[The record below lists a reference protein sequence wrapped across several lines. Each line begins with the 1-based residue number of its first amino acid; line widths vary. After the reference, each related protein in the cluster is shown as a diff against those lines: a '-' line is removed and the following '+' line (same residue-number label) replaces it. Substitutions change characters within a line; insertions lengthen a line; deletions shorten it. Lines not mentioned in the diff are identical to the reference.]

1 MSTPLTNYL
10 ITSNPTVHQ
19 FLKQIQLTP
28 NGLVYQDILINTNQN
43 QPVAYIGATNRER
56 TRQAQLQELTSSII
70 KTKQEKENLEND
82 LKNNEN
88 TQEEINTLKTKIA
101 KQTTKCNEY
110 QNQYDKHINKRKELI
125 NQQKQ
130 LENAQEPLLQP
141 LKGYTQEQCL
151 NFIIKYNK
159 HQELQKKLKNLAQ
172 DIERDKTRQENL
184 QTSHQEATTNF
195 EKIKAD
201 RIQYQE
207 ELENL
212 ETDDRYQENINMID
226 QLTTR
231 ESELEQ
237 KNKDLL
243 RNIGAISATIDTKNN
258 EYYQKE
264 KTQQELIK
272 AYEETKTIIDNITID
287 AYTIS
292 NELNTIETRDI
303 YLNFKTAP
311 LNVPK
316 IPKSSFFDRFNREMR
331 ELKDVQLDGQS
342 LADRMDNLQKEID
355 ASSQTATKLLEG
367 AQLRLRL
374 VLFESLQK
382 TNDDVLT
389 NIKAFVD
396 TMNQQNPSHLQ
407 LSADYT
413 LTPYGEELLNVINDS
428 DQHNRFFTDL
438 QDHLHKYLQDP
449 DTTPEDI
456 TTYLLDEL
464 EPRRWYQLNLYY
476 ERDNSGE
483 INLLTTK
490 EVNSFSTGERVRCY
504 YLPIFALLEIIQNQM
519 NPEAP
524 RVLLMD
530 EAFSSIDNEQTALIL
545 EKIYD
550 LCDVFIATTPNKILP
565 IVSNSKGSTTVWLER
580 TTVDGVTTVQAKK
593 NFMYEEI
600 L

>member
-10 ITSNPTVHQ
+10 TTSNPTVHQ
-19 FLKQIQLTP
+19 FLEQIQLTP
-28 NGLVYQDILINTNQN
+28 DGLVYQDILINTNQN

-56 TRQAQLQELTSSII
+56 TRQAQLQELTSSIA
-70 KTKQEKENLEND
+70 KTKQEKKSLENN

-88 TQEEINTLKTKIA
+88 TQKKIDTLKTKISE
-101 KQTTKCNEY
+101 QTTKCHQY
-110 QNQYDKHINKRKELI
+110 QKQYDEHLKKRDDFAS
-125 NQQKQ
+125 QQKQ

-141 LKGYTQEQCL
+141 LKGYTREQCL
-151 NFIIKYNK
+151 NLIIKYNNHK
-159 HQELQKKLKNLAQ
+159 QLQKDLKRLTQ
-172 DIERDKTRQENL
+172 DIEKTKARQKDL
-184 QTSHQEATTNF
+184 QTEHQEATTNF
-195 EKIKAD
+195 EKTKAD

-226 QLTTR
+226 RLTAR
-231 ESELEQ
+231 EDELEQ
-237 KNKDLL
+237 KKEDL
-243 RNIGAISATIDTKNN
+243 RDNISNISAEIKVKNDA
-258 EYYQKE
+258 YRQKE
-264 KTQQELIK
+264 KAQQELTK
-272 AYEETKTIIDNITID
+272 AYEETKTIIDAIAID
-287 AYTIS
+287 NYIIS
-292 NELNTIETRDI
+292 DELNAIETRDV
-303 YLNFKTAP
+303 YLNFKTTP
-311 LNVPK
+311 LDVPK
-316 IPKSSFFDRFNREMR
+316 IPKSSFFERFNREIR
-331 ELKDVQLDGQS
+331 ELKDVQLDDQS
-342 LADRMDNLQKEID
+342 LAGRMNDLQKDID
-355 ASSQTATKLLEG
+355 TISRNAIELLKS
-367 AQLRLRL
+367 AQLILRL
-374 VLFESLQK
+374 NLFKQLQK
-382 TNDDVLT
+382 TNDHVLT
-389 NIKAFVD
+389 NVKAFVD

-413 LTPYGEELLNVINDS
+413 LTPYGEELLKIINDS
-428 DQHNRFFTDL
+428 DQHNRFFTNL

-476 ERDNSGE
+476 ERDNNGE
-483 INLLTTK
+483 INLLTTD

-565 IVSNSKGSTTVWLER
+565 IVSNSKGLTTVWLER

-593 NFMYEEI
+593 DFMYEEI

>member
-1 MSTPLTNYL
+1 MSTTLINYL
-10 ITSNPTVHQ
+10 TTSNPTVHQ

-43 QPVAYIGATNRER
+43 QPVAYIGATNREHA
-56 TRQAQLQELTSSII
+56 RQTQLQEII
-70 KTKQEKENLEND
+70 SDITKIKQEKESLENN

-88 TQEEINTLKTKIA
+88 TKKEIDTLKTKISE
-101 KQTTKCNEY
+101 QSTKCHQY
-110 QNQYDKHINKRKELI
+110 KDQYDKHIDKRKELI

-151 NFIIKYNK
+151 NLIIKYNK
-159 HQELQKKLKNLAQ
+159 HQELQEKLQNLAQ
-172 DIERDKTRQENL
+172 DIERDKTRQKNL

-195 EKIKAD
+195 EKIKTNH
-201 RIQYQE
+201 IQYQE

-212 ETDDRYQENINMID
+212 ETDDRYQENSNIID
-226 QLTTR
+226 QLATR
-231 ESELEQ
+231 EGELKQ
-237 KNKDLL
+237 KKEDL
-243 RNIGAISATIDTKNN
+243 RDNISGISAEIKVKNDA
-258 EYYQKE
+258 YCQKE
-264 KTQQELIK
+264 KAQQELTK

-287 AYTIS
+287 NYTIS
-292 NELNTIETRDI
+292 DELNAIETRDI
-303 YLNFKTAP
+303 YLNFKTTP
-311 LNVPK
+311 LDVPK
-316 IPKSSFFDRFNREMR
+316 IPKSSFFERFNREIN
-331 ELKDVQLDGQS
+331 ELKNIYLDGQS
-342 LADRMDNLQKEID
+342 LADHMNDLQTQID
-355 ASSQTATKLLEG
+355 ASSRNAIELLEN
-367 AQLRLRL
+367 AQLALR
-374 VLFESLQK
+374 VILFESLQK

-389 NIKAFVD
+389 NVKAFVD

-413 LTPYGEELLNVINDS
+413 LTPYGEELLNVINDP
-428 DQHNRFFTDL
+428 DQHNQFFTDL

-476 ERDNSGE
+476 ERDNNGE
-483 INLLTTK
+483 INLLTTD

-565 IVSNSKGSTTVWLER
+565 IVSNSKGLTTVWLER

-593 NFMYEEI
+593 DFMYEEI

>member
-1 MSTPLTNYL
+1 MSTTLINYL
-10 ITSNPTVHQ
+10 TTSNPTVHQ
-19 FLKQIQLTP
+19 FLEQIQLTP
-28 NGLVYQDILINTNQN
+28 DGLVYQDILINTNQN
-43 QPVAYIGATNRER
+43 QPVAYIGATNREHA
-56 TRQAQLQELTSSII
+56 RQTQLQEII
-70 KTKQEKENLEND
+70 SNITKIKQEKESLENN

-88 TQEEINTLKTKIA
+88 TKKEIDTLKTKISE
-101 KQTTKCNEY
+101 QSTKCHQY
-110 QNQYDKHINKRKELI
+110 KDQYDKHIDKRKELI

-151 NFIIKYNK
+151 NLIIKYNK
-159 HQELQKKLKNLAQ
+159 HQELQEKLQNLTQ

-184 QTSHQEATTNF
+184 QISHQKATTNF
-195 EKIKAD
+195 EKIKAN

-226 QLTTR
+226 QLATR
-231 ESELEQ
+231 ENELKQ
-237 KNKDLL
+237 KKEDL
-243 RNIGAISATIDTKNN
+243 RDNISGISAEIKVKNDA
-258 EYYQKE
+258 YYQKE
-264 KTQQELIK
+264 KAQQELTK
-272 AYEETKTIIDNITID
+272 AYKETKTIIDAIVID
-287 AYTIS
+287 NYTIS
-292 NELNTIETRDI
+292 DKLNTIETHDI
-303 YLNFKTAP
+303 YLNFKTTP
-311 LNVPK
+311 LDVPK
-316 IPKSSFFDRFNREMR
+316 IPKSSFFERFNREIS
-331 ELKDVQLDGQS
+331 ELKNIYLNGQS
-342 LADRMDNLQKEID
+342 LADHMNDLQTQIN
-355 ASSQTATKLLEG
+355 ASSRNAIELLETSEK
-367 AQLRLRL
+367 ALR
-374 VLFESLQK
+374 VILFKSLQK
-382 TNDDVLT
+382 ANDDVLT
-389 NIKAFVD
+389 NVKAFVD

-413 LTPYGEELLNVINDS
+413 LTPYGEELLNVINDP
-428 DQHNRFFTDL
+428 DQHDQFFTDL

-476 ERDNSGE
+476 ERDNSDE

-519 NPEAP
+519 NPDAP

-550 LCDVFIATTPNKILP
+550 LCDVFIATTPDKILP
-565 IVSNSKGSTTVWLER
+565 IVSNSKGLTTVWLER

-593 NFMYEEI
+593 DFMYEEI

>member
-1 MSTPLTNYL
+1 MSTTLTNYL
-10 ITSNPTVHQ
+10 TTSNPTVHQ
-19 FLKQIQLTP
+19 FLEQIQLTP
-28 NGLVYQDILINTNQN
+28 DGLVYQDILINTNQN

-56 TRQAQLQELTSSII
+56 TRQTQLQELESSII
-70 KTKQEKENLEND
+70 KTKQEKENLKID

-101 KQTTKCNEY
+101 EQRTKY
-110 QNQYDKHINKRKELI
+110 HQYKDQYDKHIDKRKELI

-130 LENAQEPLLQP
+130 LENTQEPLLQP
-141 LKGYTQEQCL
+141 LKDYTQEQCL
-151 NFIIKYNK
+151 NLIIKHNK
-159 HQELQKKLKNLAQ
+159 HQELQEKLKNLAQ

-226 QLTTR
+226 QLATR
-231 ESELEQ
+231 ENKLKQ
-237 KNKDLL
+237 KKEDL
-243 RNIGAISATIDTKNN
+243 RDNISGISAEIKVKNDA
-258 EYYQKE
+258 YCQKE
-264 KTQQELIK
+264 KAQQKLTK
-272 AYEETKTIIDNITID
+272 AYKETKTIIDAIVID
-287 AYTIS
+287 TYAIS
-292 NELNTIETRDI
+292 DELNAIETRDI
-303 YLNFKTAP
+303 YLNFKTTP
-311 LNVPK
+311 LDVPK
-316 IPKSSFFDRFNREMR
+316 IPKSSFFDSFNREIR
-331 ELKDVQLDGQS
+331 ELKNVQLDGQS
-342 LADRMDNLQKEID
+342 LADRMNNLQKEID

-367 AQLRLRL
+367 AQLALRL

-382 TNDDVLT
+382 TNDDVLD
-389 NIKAFVD
+389 NVKAFVD

-413 LTPYGEELLNVINDS
+413 LTPYGEEILNVINDP
-428 DQHNRFFTDL
+428 DQHDQFFTDL
-438 QDHLHKYLQDP
+438 QDHLHKYLQNP

-565 IVSNSKGSTTVWLER
+565 IVSNSKGLTTVWLER

-593 NFMYEEI
+593 DFMYEEI

>member
-1 MSTPLTNYL
+1 MSTTLINYL
-10 ITSNPTVHQ
+10 TTSNPTVHQ

-43 QPVAYIGATNRER
+43 QPVAYIGATNREHA
-56 TRQAQLQELTSSII
+56 RQTQLQEII
-70 KTKQEKENLEND
+70 SDITKIKQEKESLENN

-88 TQEEINTLKTKIA
+88 TKKEIDTLKTKISE
-101 KQTTKCNEY
+101 QSTKCHQY
-110 QNQYDKHINKRKELI
+110 KDQYDKHIDKRKELI

-151 NFIIKYNK
+151 NLIIKYNK
-159 HQELQKKLKNLAQ
+159 HQELQEKLQNLAQ

-195 EKIKAD
+195 EKIKTNH
-201 RIQYQE
+201 IQYQE

-212 ETDDRYQENINMID
+212 ETDDRYQENSNIID
-226 QLTTR
+226 QLATR
-231 ESELEQ
+231 EGELKQ
-237 KNKDLL
+237 KKEDL
-243 RNIGAISATIDTKNN
+243 RDNISGISAEIKVKNDA
-258 EYYQKE
+258 YCQKE
-264 KTQQELIK
+264 KAQQELTK

-287 AYTIS
+287 NYTIS
-292 NELNTIETRDI
+292 DELNAIETRDI
-303 YLNFKTAP
+303 YLNFKTTP
-311 LNVPK
+311 LDVPK
-316 IPKSSFFDRFNREMR
+316 IPKSSFFERFNREIN
-331 ELKDVQLDGQS
+331 ELKNIYLDGQS
-342 LADRMDNLQKEID
+342 LADHMNDLQTQID
-355 ASSQTATKLLEG
+355 ASSRNAIELLEN
-367 AQLRLRL
+367 AQLALR
-374 VLFESLQK
+374 VILFESLQK

-389 NIKAFVD
+389 NVKAFVD

-413 LTPYGEELLNVINDS
+413 LTPYGEELLNVINDP
-428 DQHNRFFTDL
+428 DQHNQFFTDL

-476 ERDNSGE
+476 ERDNNGE
-483 INLLTTK
+483 INLLTTD

-565 IVSNSKGSTTVWLER
+565 IVSNSKGLTTVWLER

-593 NFMYEEI
+593 DFMYEEI

>member
-1 MSTPLTNYL
+1 MSTTLTNYL
-10 ITSNPTVHQ
+10 TTSNPTVHQ
-19 FLKQIQLTP
+19 FLEQIQLTP

-43 QPVAYIGATNRER
+43 QPVTYIGATNRER
-56 TRQAQLQELTSSII
+56 TRQAQLQELESSII
-70 KTKQEKENLEND
+70 KTKQKKENLESD

-88 TQEEINTLKTKIA
+88 TQKEINVLKTTIA
-101 KQTTKCNEY
+101 EQTTKCNEY

-151 NFIIKYNK
+151 NLIIKYNK
-159 HQELQKKLKNLAQ
+159 HQELQKKLKKLAQ
-172 DIERDKTRQENL
+172 DIKRDKTRQENL
-184 QTSHQEATTNF
+184 QTSHHEATTNF

-212 ETDDRYQENINMID
+212 ETDDRHQENINMIYRLTD
-226 QLTTR
+226 Q
-231 ESELEQ
+231 EDKLEQ
-237 KNKDLL
+237 KKEDL
-243 RNIGAISATIDTKNN
+243 RDNISGISAEIKVKNDA
-258 EYYQKE
+258 YCQKE
-264 KTQQELIK
+264 KAQQELTK
-272 AYEETKTIIDNITID
+272 AYEETKTIIDAIAID
-287 AYTIS
+287 NYTIS
-292 NELNTIETRDI
+292 DELNTIETRDL
-303 YLNFKTAP
+303 YLNFKTTP
-311 LNVPK
+311 LDVPK
-316 IPKSSFFDRFNREMR
+316 IPKSSFFDRFNREIR
-331 ELKDVQLDGQS
+331 ELKDIQLNDQS
-342 LADRMDNLQKEID
+342 LADRMNNLQKEID
-355 ASSQTATKLLEG
+355 ASGRNAIELLES
-367 AQLRLRL
+367 AQLALRL

-389 NIKAFVD
+389 NVKAFVD

-413 LTPYGEELLNVINDS
+413 LTPYGEELLKIINDS
-428 DQHNRFFTDL
+428 DQHNQFFTNL

-476 ERDNSGE
+476 ERDNNGE
-483 INLLTTK
+483 INLLTTD

-504 YLPIFALLEIIQNQM
+504 YLPIFALLEIIQNQI

-565 IVSNSKGSTTVWLER
+565 IVSNSKGLTTVWLER
-580 TTVDGVTTVQAKK
+580 TTVDSVTTVQAKK
-593 NFMYEEI
+593 DFMYEEI

>member
-1 MSTPLTNYL
+1 MSTTLTNYL
-10 ITSNPTVHQ
+10 TTSNPTVHQ
-19 FLKQIQLTP
+19 FLEQIQLTP
-28 NGLVYQDILINTNQN
+28 NGLVYQDILVNTNQN
-43 QPVAYIGATNRER
+43 QPVTYIGATNRER
-56 TRQAQLQELTSSII
+56 TRQAQLQELESSII
-70 KTKQEKENLEND
+70 KTKQEKENLEIN

-88 TQEEINTLKTKIA
+88 TQEKISTLKTKIA
-101 KQTTKCNEY
+101 EQSTKCHQY
-110 QNQYDKHINKRKELI
+110 KDQYDKHIDKRKELI

-141 LKGYTQEQCL
+141 LKDYTQEQCL
-151 NFIIKYNK
+151 NLIIKYNK
-159 HQELQKKLKNLAQ
+159 HQELQEKLQNLAQ

-231 ESELEQ
+231 ENELKQ
-237 KNKDLL
+237 KKEDL
-243 RNIGAISATIDTKNN
+243 RDNISGISAEIKVKNN
-258 EYYQKE
+258 EYCQKE
-264 KTQQELIK
+264 KAQQELIK

-287 AYTIS
+287 TYAIS
-292 NELNTIETRDI
+292 DELNAIETRDV
-303 YLNFKTAP
+303 YLNFKTTP
-311 LNVPK
+311 LDVPK
-316 IPKSSFFDRFNREMR
+316 IPKSSFFERFNREIR
-331 ELKDVQLDGQS
+331 DLKDFQLDGQS
-342 LADRMDNLQKEID
+342 LADRMNDLQKDID
-355 ASSQTATKLLEG
+355 ASSRNAIELLEG
-367 AQLRLRL
+367 AQLSLRL

-382 TNDDVLT
+382 TNNDVLK
-389 NIKAFVD
+389 NVKAFVD

-413 LTPYGEELLNVINDS
+413 LTPYGEELLNVINDP
-428 DQHNRFFTDL
+428 DQHNLFFTNL
-438 QDHLHKYLQDP
+438 QNHLHKYLQDP

-464 EPRRWYQLNLYY
+464 EPRQWYQLNLYY
-476 ERDNSGE
+476 ERDNNGE
-483 INLLTTK
+483 INLLTTD

-565 IVSNSKGSTTVWLER
+565 IVSNSKGLTTVWLER

-593 NFMYEEI
+593 DFMYEEI

>member
-1 MSTPLTNYL
+1 MSTTLINYL
-10 ITSNPTVHQ
+10 TTSNPTVHQ
-19 FLKQIQLTP
+19 FLEQIQLTP

-43 QPVAYIGATNRER
+43 QPVAYIGATNREHA
-56 TRQAQLQELTSSII
+56 RQTQLQEII
-70 KTKQEKENLEND
+70 SDITKIKQEKESLENN

-88 TQEEINTLKTKIA
+88 TKKEIDTLKTKISE
-101 KQTTKCNEY
+101 QSTKCHQY
-110 QNQYDKHINKRKELI
+110 KDQYDKHIDKRKELI

-151 NFIIKYNK
+151 NLIIKYNK
-159 HQELQKKLKNLAQ
+159 HQELQEKLQNLAQ

-195 EKIKAD
+195 EKIKAN

-212 ETDDRYQENINMID
+212 ETDDRYQENSNMID
-226 QLTTR
+226 QLATR
-231 ESELEQ
+231 EGELKQ
-237 KNKDLL
+237 KKEDL
-243 RNIGAISATIDTKNN
+243 RDNISGISAEIKVKNDA
-258 EYYQKE
+258 YYQKE
-264 KTQQELIK
+264 KAQQELTK
-272 AYEETKTIIDNITID
+272 AYKETKTIIDAITID
-287 AYTIS
+287 TYAIS
-292 NELNTIETRDI
+292 DELNTIETRDA
-303 YLNFKTAP
+303 YLNFKTTP
-311 LNVPK
+311 LDVPK
-316 IPKSSFFDRFNREMR
+316 IPKSKFSDQLNFFINK
-331 ELKDVQLDGQS
+331 LKNIQLDGQS
-342 LADRMDNLQKEID
+342 LADCMNNLQKEID
-355 ASSQTATKLLEG
+355 TSNRNAIELLETSEK
-367 AQLRLRL
+367 ALR
-374 VLFESLQK
+374 VILFKSLQK
-382 TNDDVLT
+382 TNDDVLD
-389 NIKAFVD
+389 NVKAFVD

-413 LTPYGEELLNVINDS
+413 LTPYGEELLNVINDP

-565 IVSNSKGSTTVWLER
+565 IVSNSKGLTTVWLER

-593 NFMYEEI
+593 DFMYEEI

>member
-1 MSTPLTNYL
+1 MSTTLTNYL
-10 ITSNPTVHQ
+10 TTSNPMVHQ
-19 FLKQIQLTP
+19 FLEQIQLTP

-56 TRQAQLQELTSSII
+56 TRQTQLQELKSSII
-70 KTKQEKENLEND
+70 KTKQEKENLKID

-88 TQEEINTLKTKIA
+88 TQEEINTLKTKISE
-101 KQTTKCNEY
+101 QSTKCHQY
-110 QNQYDKHINKRKELI
+110 KDQYDKHIDKRKELI

-141 LKGYTQEQCL
+141 LNDYTQEQCL
-151 NFIIKYNK
+151 NLIIKYNK
-159 HQELQKKLKNLAQ
+159 HKQLQKDLKRLTQ
-172 DIERDKTRQENL
+172 DIEKTKARQKEL
-184 QTSHQEATTNF
+184 QTNHQETTTNF
-195 EKIKAD
+195 EKIKTD

-207 ELENL
+207 ELESLKTN
-212 ETDDRYQENINMID
+212 DCYQKNINMID
-226 QLTTR
+226 QLATR
-231 ESELEQ
+231 ENELKQ
-237 KNKDLL
+237 KKEDL
-243 RNIGAISATIDTKNN
+243 RDNISSISAEIKIKNDT
-258 EYYQKE
+258 YCQKE
-264 KTQQELIK
+264 KAQQELTK
-272 AYEETKTIIDNITID
+272 AYEETKTTIDVIVIDN
-287 AYTIS
+287 YTIS
-292 NELNTIETRDI
+292 DELNAIETRDI
-303 YLNFKTAP
+303 YLNFKTTP
-311 LNVPK
+311 LDVPK
-316 IPKSSFFDRFNREMR
+316 IPKSPFFDSFNREIR
-331 ELKDVQLDGQS
+331 ELKNVQLDGQS
-342 LADRMDNLQKEID
+342 LADRMNNLQKEID
-355 ASSQTATKLLEG
+355 AGSQTATKLLEG
-367 AQLRLRL
+367 AQLALRL

-382 TNDDVLT
+382 TNDDVLD
-389 NIKAFVD
+389 NVKAFVD

-413 LTPYGEELLNVINDS
+413 LTPYGEEFLQTINDPEQH
-428 DQHNRFFTDL
+428 DQFFTNL

-476 ERDNSGE
+476 ERDNNGE
-483 INLLTTK
+483 INLLTTD

-565 IVSNSKGSTTVWLER
+565 IVSNSKGLTTVWLER